1 MDQESAI
8 NVYTIQYN
16 TIQYNTIQYNTIQYN
31 TIQYK
36 TESSSAWLTYPTCKP
51 VVNSF
56 SNRSVQIWNA
66 IVVSDETEHGFNR

>member
-16 TIQYNTIQYNTIQYN
+16 TIQYNTIQYNTIQY
-31 TIQYK
+31 K
-36 TESSSAWLTYPTCKP
+36 TQSSSAWLTYPTYKP

-56 SNRSVQIWNA
+56 SNRSV
-66 IVVSDETEHGFNR
+66 